1 MILLSSKNIC
11 DHPKIFLVKVRV
23 VTLTY
28 ILAKLTYLNCPNKNI
43 DYLNLKIIRISI
55 Q

>member
-28 ILAKLTYLNCPNKNI
+28 ILAKLTYLNHLDKNI
-43 DYLNLKIIRISI
+43 DHPKLKIIRISI